1 MPGGKVCQ
9 GDFFVGL
16 TAGGPSHFGVTTLHP
31 HGLSLLCGAGV
42 GISGGEKRGSAPDVE
57 VAWCP
62 LPATLLHAS
71 VTGPGNDARLF
82 ISIFEVP

>member
-1 MPGGKVCQ
+1 MP

-16 TAGGPSHFGVTTLHP
+16 AAGGPSHFGVTTLHP

-62 LPATLLHAS
+62 LPATLLQAS
-71 VTGPGNDARLF
+71 VTGPGDHTRLF